1 MNGEQPI
8 DVALRVAAVLESLG
22 LAYHLGG
29 SLASSI
35 HGEPRATNDI
45 DFVVDLRR
53 ESLQAVVDALGNDF
67 AIDRESLR
75 DAVRDRASCNIF
87 YLPAFTKI
95 DLFVVGV
102 APFDF
107 AEMSRRQ
114 RIEVGEAGEA
124 LFVKAAE
131 DVVLRKL
138 LWFRLGG
145 GVSTRQWRDVVQVL
159 RLNRGSLDEAV
170 FAEWVPKLGLD
181 DAFAKARSEAD
192 DDDSLP

>member
-67 AIDRESLR
+67 AIDRASLL

-102 APFDF
+102 DRTANQISASTINTDAAP
-107 AEMSRRQ
+107 AARRPLT
-114 RIEVGEAGEA
+114 ASA
-124 LFVKAAE
+124 WAA
-131 DVVLRKL
+131 R
-138 LWFRLGG
+138 RG
-145 GVSTRQWRDVVQVL
+145 RDVPSPVVRTRGAVPQGKRAL
-159 RLNRGSLDEAV
+159 RAGSTQRGAV
-170 FAEWVPKLGLD
+170 EHHRD
-181 DAFAKARSEAD
+181 DLVARW
-192 DDDSLP
+192 